1 MEHDAVTQKQLK
13 NIKRKLVAHIW
24 EAPAK
29 RAIEVCLMLGI
40 SIPKNLINKFASKD
54 FDNKS

>member
-1 MEHDAVTQKQLK
+1 MEHDTVTQKQLK
-13 NIKRKLVAHIW
+13 NIRRKLVAYIW

-29 RAIEVCLMLGI
+29 RAIELCLMLGI

-54 FDNKS
+54 FDSES